1 MSVHSTSD
9 DVTFELLLRFSSH
22 VVTTGHVVPHC
33 EARCHKS
40 QLHSSAGSRSLQQR
54 SKQTNAFQVARCR
67 MIGAHGASKSMK
79 MPKQTLQ
86 MPKQRWNPVHTKVLR
101 GRVHNNRL
109 HHRQCRLEAFLCL
122 RHRQHGLNPFLCRRQ
137 AQQRSQNASVA
148 LALVA
153 LMVVTIYLTLSM
165 DKVLGVQ

>member
-1 MSVHSTSD
+1 MP
-9 DVTFELLLRFSSH
+9 FKLLTMLR
-22 VVTTGHVVPHC
+22 
-33 EARCHKS
+33 KK
-40 QLHSSAGSRSLQQR
+40 QR
-54 SKQTNAFQVARCR
+54 
-67 MIGAHGASKSMK
+67 MK

-86 MPKQRWNPVHTKVLR
+86 MPKQRWSPVHTKVLR

-122 RHRQHGLNPFLCRRQ
+122 HHRQHGPNPFLCRRQ

-148 LALVA
+148 LALIA